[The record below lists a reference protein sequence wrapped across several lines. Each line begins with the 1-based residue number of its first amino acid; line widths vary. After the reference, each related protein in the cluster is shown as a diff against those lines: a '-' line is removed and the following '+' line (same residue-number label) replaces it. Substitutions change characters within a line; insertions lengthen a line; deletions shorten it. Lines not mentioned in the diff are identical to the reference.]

1 MSGKQSDEQADQAN
15 KSRGCVDHSS
25 RSARRVEVAW
35 NGSKAVLKP
44 VRSMDAA
51 TQATVT
57 RAMEM
62 QAMGTR
68 ATARRAPYT
77 LEVGKAVGLSRVGR
91 QASCETPVEWRRG
104 TAADSTTAS
113 ALTAKRVA
121 KRRSDNLQRE
131 RL

>member
-1 MSGKQSDEQADQAN
+1 MRGGNDAQASCTRSQSSSVATV
-15 KSRGCVDHSS
+15 RGCSKSDPCE
-25 RSARRVEVAW
+25 RGRPIGRVA
-35 NGSKAVLKP
+35 
-44 VRSMDAA
+44 DAA

-77 LEVGKAVGLSRVGR
+77 LEVGKAVGLSRVGC
-91 QASCETPVEWRRG
+91 QASCETPFEWRRG

-113 ALTAKRVA
+113 ALTAERVA